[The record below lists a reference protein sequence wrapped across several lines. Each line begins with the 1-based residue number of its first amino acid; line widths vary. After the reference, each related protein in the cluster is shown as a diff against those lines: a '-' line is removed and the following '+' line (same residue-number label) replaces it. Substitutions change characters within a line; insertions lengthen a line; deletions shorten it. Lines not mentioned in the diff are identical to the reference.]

1 MKKNIK
7 TSEILN
13 IYNVINNAKYS
24 KMEDADKIKV
34 WKICRVLK
42 PIATKF
48 DEDSKDAAEKF
59 KADIKDF
66 DERLGKAQEYERLRS
81 KKEPTIDIMTTAEYD
96 AFIKEFKE
104 YNDLVQKAVQEFA
117 DKEVEIDFTP
127 ITEDAFGKLLSS
139 NEWTMAQATA
149 LGDFICE

>member
-59 KADIKDF
+59 KADIKDS
-66 DERLGKAQEYERLRS
+66 DERLSRAQEYLRL
-81 KKEPTIDIMTTAEYD
+81 KDAHEPTIDVMTTAE
-96 AFIKEFKE
+96 FETFQKEWNNF
-104 YNDLVQKAVQEFA
+104 NSLVQKAVQEFA

>member
-24 KMEDADKIKV
+24 KMEDSDKIKV

-59 KADIKDF
+59 KADIEDF
-66 DERLGKAQEYERLRS
+66 DQRLGKAQEYERLRS
-81 KKEPTIDIMTTAEYD
+81 KQEPTIDIMTTAEYD
-96 AFIKEFKE
+96 AFIKEFKK